1 MGIIT
6 HYLSHVFNSVR
17 VGLPLP
23 DFLLMLPVSR
33 NDFTNNSS
41 QLQQHQK
48 FFHEILKDMA
58 KRTLK
63 TEKAAEIRLC
73 YVKIITEM

>member
-17 VGLPLP
+17 VGLPLA

-48 FFHEILKDMA
+48 ILHEILENM
-58 KRTLK
+58 
-63 TEKAAEIRLC
+63 
-73 YVKIITEM
+73 VKPYAPLWRNEL